1 MNDSD
6 IRRGLNPSLP
16 LCELL
21 SEARK
26 IKHLTQ
32 EELAE
37 QANVTVR
44 TIQRI
49 ENGKTIPR
57 SYTLRAISKALD
69 ISMKDLTADPGQKP
83 VPDHTETRL
92 DRDVVDHKLR
102 LLCLS
107 CFSYLVLPF
116 VHFFIPSYL
125 LKKMRDL
132 PEVARS
138 FAQELISRQ
147 IYWIVALHLVMLL
160 TLIYNFICVQYLGP
174 GYDLHYFIPVF
185 AMYLLNGIV
194 IARALVKVKY
204 LIIKHW

>member
-6 IRRGLNPSLP
+6 IRRGSNPTLSLG
-16 LCELL
+16 ELL

-26 IKHLTQ
+26 NKQLTQ

-37 QANVTVR
+37 QAYVTVR

-49 ENGKTIPR
+49 ENGKTMPR

-69 ISMKDLTADPGQKP
+69 ISMEDLTAHPGKKSI
-83 VPDHTETRL
+83 PDHTETGL
-92 DRDVVDHKLR
+92 DRDVVDHNLR

-125 LKKMRDL
+125 LKKMKGL
-132 PEVARS
+132 PQVARS
-138 FAQELISRQ
+138 FARELISKQ
-147 IYWIVALHLVMLL
+147 IYWIVALHVVMLL
-160 TLIYNFICVQYLGP
+160 TLTYNFICIQYLGP
-174 GYDLHYFIPVF
+174 GYNLHYFIPVF
-185 AMYLLNGIV
+185 AMYFLNGIV

-204 LIIKHW
+204 LIINY